1 MVALCRIGRRNFA
14 KRADQVLGA
23 TMGDIFFELL
33 RCHRSRGQRHSD
45 KKMNVNLFELFRL

>member
-1 MVALCRIGRRNFA
+1 
-14 KRADQVLGA
+14 
-23 TMGDIFFELL
+23 MGDIFFELL